1 MAFRRTYHYIILAF
15 AAMLVFGCIE
25 EIEFE
30 TETFES
36 ALVIEATITNE
47 MGVQEIVLSRTY
59 RFEEDGPVPEPGA
72 NVRVLSN
79 GASIGFTEV
88 EPGVYRSDSPFA
100 AQSNIDYQLK
110 ITTSNGRSY
119 SSTTTQLT
127 SITQIDNVYAMRENN
142 DDGINGMSIY
152 LNSFDP
158 SGNSKYYRYEYEET
172 YKIVAPRY
180 VSEDLYVY
188 EPDSCLV
195 ELVDRPLEQ
204 RVCYNTEN
212 SINLN
217 LVNTNGFSEDRVS
230 NHLIRF
236 ISSENYIISYRYSIL
251 VRQYIQS
258 REAYTYFET
267 LNEFNGEGSL
277 FSQTQ
282 PGFFNG
288 NISSD
293 SNSNEKVIGFFD
305 VSSVSSERIYFNY
318 EDFYS
323 GEPLPPYASP
333 CSEAAPAQFSL
344 GGCGPLII
352 DLLGN
357 KVKYLGLNDPPG
369 PQEGPYLV
377 VPRPC
382 GDCTALGS
390 STVPDFWEE

>member
-1 MAFRRTYHYIILAF
+1 MAIITL
-15 AAMLVFGCIE
+15 LTISCIE

-47 MGVQEIVLSRTY
+47 MKLQEIVLSRTF
-59 RFEEDGPVPEPGA
+59 RFEEDGPVPETGA
-72 NVRVLSN
+72 SVAVLNN
-79 GASIGFTEV
+79 GATISFSET
-88 EPGVYRSDSPFA
+88 EPGIYRSDSPFA
-100 AQSNIDYQLK
+100 ALPNTDYQLS
-110 ITTSNGRSY
+110 ITANNGRSY

-127 SITQIDNVYAMRENN
+127 NISQIDELYAMRETN

-152 LNSFDP
+152 VDSFDP
-158 SGNSKYYRYEYEET
+158 TGNSKYYRYEYEET

-180 VSEDLYVY
+180 VNQDLIIT

-195 ELVDRPLEQ
+195 ALVDRPPGQ
-204 RVCYNTEN
+204 RVCYNTVS

-217 LVNTNGFSEDRVS
+217 LINTNAFSEDRVS
-230 NHLIRF
+230 QHLIRF
-236 ISSENYIISYRYSIL
+236 IDSEDFIISYRYSIL
-251 VRQYIQS
+251 AKQYIQS

-267 LNEFNGEGSL
+267 LNEFTGEGSL

-293 SNSNEKVIGFFD
+293 SNSDEKVIGFFD
-305 VSSVSSERIYFNY
+305 VSSVSTKRLYFNY
-318 EDFYS
+318 DDFYNN
-323 GEPLPPYASP
+323 EPLPPYASA
-333 CSEAAPAQFSL
+333 CSEVAPEQFTLGVCGSL
-344 GGCGPLII
+344 IN
-352 DLLGN
+352 DLLN
-357 KVKYLGLNDPPG
+357 NRVKYLALNEN
-369 PQEGPYLV
+369 PQQEEGPYLV
-377 VPRPC
+377 VPRAC